1 MVRNIDALID
11 KIRRERESGNAHDPE
26 CDAAVEE
33 MGAIMK
39 ELRDNYEGGEE
50 LANRLDEATGAYGY
64 AIGTRDYTQG
74 VRDCLRVMLGL
85 LGTME

>member
-11 KIRRERESGNAHDPE
+11 KIRRERDSARANDPE
-26 CDAAVEE
+26 YDAAVEE
-33 MGAIMK
+33 MDAIMR

-50 LANRLDEATGAYGY
+50 LARRLDSATGTYGA

-74 VRDCLRVMLGL
+74 VRDCLRVMFGL
-85 LGTME
+85 LGMTE